1 VHEHLPLVVS
11 AAYCAAKAGLGLLT
25 KVAAIELAEH
35 GITVNSVGPGEIATA
50 MTGQEDQD
58 PAGSPR
64 PGVPLGRPGDARE
77 IAEVV
82 AFLSGPGAGYVTGA
96 TWLVDGGMSLTG
108 PIAGSAL
115 QSNDWRQ
122 ASPG

>member
-1 VHEHLPLVVS
+1 MGNAPYS
-11 AAYCAAKAGLGLLT
+11 AAKAGLGLLT
-25 KVAAIELAEH
+25 KVMALEFGER

-58 PAGSPR
+58 PAQSRR

-82 AFLSGPGAGYVTGA
+82 AFLCGPGAGYVTGA
-96 TWLVDGGMSLTG
+96 TWLADGGMSLMG
-108 PIAGSAL
+108 PDRRVRPAGRLLAAGRVS
-115 QSNDWRQ
+115 
-122 ASPG
+122 